1 MYYCLS
7 TSVLVT
13 KSMLIYSLKHWI
25 NLFKKQSLFFKVVMN
40 FDQLK
45 TVFSLINGEIKI
57 CMCLYKYRLRFV
69 TNNFDFD

>member
-1 MYYCLS
+1 
-7 TSVLVT
+7 
-13 KSMLIYSLKHWI
+13 
-25 NLFKKQSLFFKVVMN
+25 MN